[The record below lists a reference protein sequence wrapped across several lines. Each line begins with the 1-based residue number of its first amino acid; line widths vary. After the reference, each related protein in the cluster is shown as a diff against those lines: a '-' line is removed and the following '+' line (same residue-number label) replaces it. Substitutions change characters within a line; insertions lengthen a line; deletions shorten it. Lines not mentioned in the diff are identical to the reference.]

1 MAEAP
6 PKRPADAEQP
16 AVVKKYANRRL
27 YNTATSSYVTLD
39 ELSRMVRA
47 GRHFVVY
54 DAKTGEDLTR
64 SILTQIIL
72 EEDSKGRNLLPIN
85 FLRQLIGYYDD
96 SLRAFLPR
104 YLELSMENFAANQ
117 EQIRRYIEG
126 TFGQFFPLG
135 QFEDMARQNMALFQ
149 RAATMFA
156 PPKPSGNAA
165 DGPGEDNSASAHE
178 PARRPALRHLR
189 RNQGAQR
196 QDRGSAKADLRAG
209 RDPGAEGVSGLATDT
224 AGLFGR
230 LRPDSH
236 ARSPTRSDLTGRYQG
251 LCKAAR
257 PGQRACE
264 LAAVLPPFPGAKS
277 APDNVR
283 IILAPPHGDLGRDRR
298 VGSLRSPR

>member
-6 PKRPADAEQP
+6 PKKQANADQP

-27 YNTATSSYVTLD
+27 YNTATSSYVTLE

-47 GRHFVVY
+47 GQNFVVY

-126 TFGQFFPLG
+126 TFGQFFPMG

-149 RAATMFA
+149 RAATMFT
-156 PPKPSGNAA
+156 PLKVSGNAA
-165 DGPGEDNSASAHE
+165 DQPSDDGNAARHE
-178 PARRPALRHLR
+178 PAPA
-189 RNQGAQR
+189 
-196 QDRGSAKADLRAG
+196 SA
-209 RDPGAEGVSGLATDT
+209 
-224 AGLFGR
+224 
-230 LRPDSH
+230 
-236 ARSPTRSDLTGRYQG
+236 
-251 LCKAAR
+251 
-257 PGQRACE
+257 
-264 LAAVLPPFPGAKS
+264 
-277 APDNVR
+277 APDTSAEIKALSDKIEDLQKQICALVEAR
-283 IILAPPHGDLGRDRR
+283 APKD
-298 VGSLRSPR
+298 

>member
-156 PPKPSGNAA
+156 AQKGSGNAT
-165 DGPGEDNSASAHE
+165 DGSGEEGFSAHAASPTIE
-178 PARRPALRHLR
+178 RPDTSAEIKAL
-189 RNQGAQR
+189 
-196 QDRGSAKADLRAG
+196 SAKIEDLQKQICALVEIRAPK
-209 RDPGAEGVSGLATDT
+209 D
-224 AGLFGR
+224 
-230 LRPDSH
+230 
-236 ARSPTRSDLTGRYQG
+236 
-251 LCKAAR
+251 
-257 PGQRACE
+257 
-264 LAAVLPPFPGAKS
+264 
-277 APDNVR
+277 
-283 IILAPPHGDLGRDRR
+283 
-298 VGSLRSPR
+298 

>member
-6 PKRPADAEQP
+6 PRRRANADQP

-39 ELSRMVRA
+39 ELSKMVRA
-47 GRHFVVY
+47 GHHFVVY
-54 DAKTGEDLTR
+54 DAKSGEDLTR

-126 TFGQFFPLG
+126 TFGQFFPMS

-149 RAATMFA
+149 RAATMFT
-156 PPKPSGNAA
+156 PLKPSGNAA
-165 DGPGEDNSASAHE
+165 HDPAEEGNAATHETPPVANTSSEIKALSDKIEDLQKQICALVE
-178 PARRPALRHLR
+178 AR
-189 RNQGAQR
+189 
-196 QDRGSAKADLRAG
+196 
-209 RDPGAEGVSGLATDT
+209 
-224 AGLFGR
+224 
-230 LRPDSH
+230 
-236 ARSPTRSDLTGRYQG
+236 
-251 LCKAAR
+251 
-257 PGQRACE
+257 
-264 LAAVLPPFPGAKS
+264 
-277 APDNVR
+277 APKD
-283 IILAPPHGDLGRDRR
+283 
-298 VGSLRSPR
+298 

>member
-6 PKRPADAEQP
+6 PKRNASADQP

-47 GRHFVVY
+47 GQHFVVY

-85 FLRQLIGYYDD
+85 FLRQLIGFYDD

-126 TFGQFFPLG
+126 TFGQFFPMG

-149 RAATMFA
+149 RAATMFT
-156 PPKPSGNAA
+156 PPKSSGNAA
-165 DGPGEDNSASAHE
+165 GHPDEESNAAGHEGRVTGGFPGTSAEIKALSDKIED
-178 PARRPALRHLR
+178 L
-189 RNQGAQR
+189 QR
-196 QDRGSAKADLRAG
+196 QICALVEARAPK
-209 RDPGAEGVSGLATDT
+209 D
-224 AGLFGR
+224 
-230 LRPDSH
+230 
-236 ARSPTRSDLTGRYQG
+236 
-251 LCKAAR
+251 
-257 PGQRACE
+257 
-264 LAAVLPPFPGAKS
+264 
-277 APDNVR
+277 
-283 IILAPPHGDLGRDRR
+283 
-298 VGSLRSPR
+298 

>member
-6 PKRPADAEQP
+6 PKKQANADQP

-126 TFGQFFPLG
+126 TFGQFFPIG

-149 RAATMFA
+149 RAATMFT
-156 PPKPSGNAA
+156 PLKVSGNAA
-165 DGPGEDNSASAHE
+165 AQPGHEGNAAGDE
-178 PARRPALRHLR
+178 PAPAP
-189 RNQGAQR
+189 AVP
-196 QDRGSAKADLRAG
+196 DTSAEIKALSDKIEDLQKQICALVEARAPK
-209 RDPGAEGVSGLATDT
+209 D
-224 AGLFGR
+224 
-230 LRPDSH
+230 
-236 ARSPTRSDLTGRYQG
+236 
-251 LCKAAR
+251 
-257 PGQRACE
+257 
-264 LAAVLPPFPGAKS
+264 
-277 APDNVR
+277 
-283 IILAPPHGDLGRDRR
+283 
-298 VGSLRSPR
+298 

>member
-1 MAEAP
+1 
-6 PKRPADAEQP
+6 
-16 AVVKKYANRRL
+16 VVKKYANRRL

-39 ELSRMVRA
+39 DLSKMVRA
-47 GRHFVVY
+47 GEEFVVY

-149 RAATMFA
+149 RAATMFT
-156 PPKPSGNAA
+156 PPKGGNAA
-165 DGPGEDNSASAHE
+165 HG
-178 PARRPALRHLR
+178 RPAG
-189 RNQGAQR
+189 NAGAH
-196 QDRGSAKADLRAG
+196 
-209 RDPGAEGVSGLATDT
+209 DPGSE
-224 AGLFGR
+224 
-230 LRPDSH
+230 
-236 ARSPTRSDLTGRYQG
+236 LT
-251 LCKAAR
+251 
-257 PGQRACE
+257 
-264 LAAVLPPFPGAKS
+264 S
-277 APDNVR
+277 APGTAAEIQALSDK
-283 IILAPPHGDLGRDRR
+283 IEDLQKQICALVEARERRD
-298 VGSLRSPR
+298 